1 MRYTM
6 LSSSK
11 KLLKWRSGQKLS
23 ILRLHRH
30 RRSCRIST
38 ITESMVQM
46 PIMGRT
52 KSVCLTGEENML
64 KVFLAEDEFIIREGI
79 KNNIDWQAH
88 GYEFCGEASD
98 GELAFPLIQKTRP
111 DILITDIK
119 MPFVDGLALSR
130 LVKKELP
137 ETEIIILSGYEEF
150 DYAKEAIQIGV
161 ARYLLKPINGETL
174 LQEIDSVAEIIL
186 GKQKE
191 KEIREKYQKEMEENS
206 LRDQMD
212 LFQHLVTGD
221 CSMEEL
227 LSVADKL
234 DLKIMAPWY
243 SIVLLKIQ
251 SMKHDYEE
259 YSGSIVVVDE
269 RIAKLAEPEHVLVF
283 DRALE
288 GRAFL
293 FKADSEEELLAYQKE
308 YLGDVKEVLSGYA
321 NLRYFGGIGTPVN
334 RLREIPASFEDAS
347 HAFAHRYLVAESCIL
362 DSSLLM
368 QEGAA
373 EQEDFRISA
382 VNPEQIDRAKM
393 QEFLRT
399 GDLDE
404 VIYFVDEFFGKL
416 DGGAM
421 KSRIFRQYITMDA
434 YFSIADFLKGLGLQK
449 DEIEAPDQD
458 SSILQDEK
466 SAMDYI
472 VRIMNK
478 ALVLRE
484 KKASSRY
491 EDVVSEVI
499 HYIEDNYAQ
508 EELSLNLLASHVNF
522 SPNHLSMIFSQQTGQ
537 TLIRY
542 LTDYR
547 MNRAKELLRCS
558 SKKSSVI
565 SMEVGYKDPHYF
577 SYLFKKT
584 QGMTPTQYRGGRA
597 AEGEDL

>member
-1 MRYTM
+1 
-6 LSSSK
+6 
-11 KLLKWRSGQKLS
+11 
-23 ILRLHRH
+23 
-30 RRSCRIST
+30 
-38 ITESMVQM
+38 
-46 PIMGRT
+46 MGRT

-259 YSGSIVVVDE
+259 YSGSIVAVDE
-269 RIAKLAEPEHVLVF
+269 RIVKLAEPEHVLIF

-484 KKASSRY
+484 KRASSRY

>member
-1 MRYTM
+1 
-6 LSSSK
+6 
-11 KLLKWRSGQKLS
+11 
-23 ILRLHRH
+23 
-30 RRSCRIST
+30 
-38 ITESMVQM
+38 
-46 PIMGRT
+46 
-52 KSVCLTGEENML
+52 ML

-186 GKQKE
+186 SKQKE
-191 KEIREKYQKEMEENS
+191 KEIREKYQREMEENS

-269 RIAKLAEPEHVLVF
+269 RIAKLAEPEHVLIF

-293 FKADSEEELLAYQKE
+293 FKADSEDELLAYQKE
-308 YLGDVKEVLSGYA
+308 YLGNVKEVLSGYV

-373 EQEDFRISA
+373 ENEDFRISA
-382 VNPEQIDRAKM
+382 VTPEQIDRTKM

-399 GDLDE
+399 GDLEE
-404 VIYFVDEFFGKL
+404 VVYFVDEFFGKL

-434 YFSIADFLKGLGLQK
+434 YFSIVDFLKGLGLQK

-472 VRIMNK
+472 VRIMEK

-499 HYIEDNYAQ
+499 HYIENNYAQ

>member
-1 MRYTM
+1 
-6 LSSSK
+6 
-11 KLLKWRSGQKLS
+11 
-23 ILRLHRH
+23 
-30 RRSCRIST
+30 
-38 ITESMVQM
+38 
-46 PIMGRT
+46 
-52 KSVCLTGEENML
+52 ML

-334 RLREIPASFEDAS
+334 RLREIPTSFEDAS

>member
-1 MRYTM
+1 
-6 LSSSK
+6 
-11 KLLKWRSGQKLS
+11 
-23 ILRLHRH
+23 
-30 RRSCRIST
+30 
-38 ITESMVQM
+38 
-46 PIMGRT
+46 
-52 KSVCLTGEENML
+52 ML

-191 KEIREKYQKEMEENS
+191 KEIREKYQREMEENS

-269 RIAKLAEPEHVLVF
+269 RIAKLAEPEHVLIF

-293 FKADSEEELLAYQKE
+293 FKADSEDELLAYQKE

-362 DSSLLM
+362 DSRLLM

-382 VNPEQIDRAKM
+382 VNPEQIDRAKK

-404 VIYFVDEFFGKL
+404 VVYFVDEFFGKL

-434 YFSIADFLKGLGLQK
+434 YFSIVDFLKGLGLQK

-472 VRIMNK
+472 VRIMDK

-499 HYIEDNYAQ
+499 HYIENNYAQ

>member
-1 MRYTM
+1 
-6 LSSSK
+6 
-11 KLLKWRSGQKLS
+11 
-23 ILRLHRH
+23 
-30 RRSCRIST
+30 
-38 ITESMVQM
+38 
-46 PIMGRT
+46 MGRT

-373 EQEDFRISA
+373 EHEDFRISA

-404 VIYFVDEFFGKL
+404 VVYFVDEFFGKL

-434 YFSIADFLKGLGLQK
+434 YFSIVDFLKGLGLQK

-458 SSILQDEK
+458 GSILQDEK

>member
-1 MRYTM
+1 
-6 LSSSK
+6 
-11 KLLKWRSGQKLS
+11 
-23 ILRLHRH
+23 
-30 RRSCRIST
+30 
-38 ITESMVQM
+38 
-46 PIMGRT
+46 
-52 KSVCLTGEENML
+52 ML

-206 LRDQMD
+206 QRDQMD

-227 LSVADKL
+227 LSVAGKL

-269 RIAKLAEPEHVLVF
+269 RIAKLAEPEHVLIF

-308 YLGDVKEVLSGYA
+308 YLGDVKEVLSSYV

-434 YFSIADFLKGLGLQK
+434 YFSIVDFLKGLGLQK

-472 VRIMNK
+472 VRIMEK

>member
-1 MRYTM
+1 
-6 LSSSK
+6 
-11 KLLKWRSGQKLS
+11 
-23 ILRLHRH
+23 
-30 RRSCRIST
+30 
-38 ITESMVQM
+38 
-46 PIMGRT
+46 MGRT

-79 KNNIDWQAH
+79 KNNIDWQAY

-269 RIAKLAEPEHVLVF
+269 RIVKLAEPEHVLIF

-373 EQEDFRISA
+373 EHEDFRISA

-404 VIYFVDEFFGKL
+404 VVYFVDEFFGKL

-434 YFSIADFLKGLGLQK
+434 YFSIVDFLKGLGLQK

-472 VRIMNK
+472 VRIMEK

>member
-1 MRYTM
+1 
-6 LSSSK
+6 
-11 KLLKWRSGQKLS
+11 
-23 ILRLHRH
+23 
-30 RRSCRIST
+30 
-38 ITESMVQM
+38 
-46 PIMGRT
+46 
-52 KSVCLTGEENML
+52 ML

-269 RIAKLAEPEHVLVF
+269 RIAKLAEPEHVLIF

-293 FKADSEEELLAYQKE
+293 FKADSEDELLAYQKE

-373 EQEDFRISA
+373 EHEDFRISA
-382 VNPEQIDRAKM
+382 VNPEQIDRTKM

-404 VIYFVDEFFGKL
+404 VVYFVDEFFGKL

-434 YFSIADFLKGLGLQK
+434 YFSIVDFLKGLGLQK

-472 VRIMNK
+472 VRIMEK

>member
-1 MRYTM
+1 
-6 LSSSK
+6 
-11 KLLKWRSGQKLS
+11 
-23 ILRLHRH
+23 
-30 RRSCRIST
+30 
-38 ITESMVQM
+38 
-46 PIMGRT
+46 
-52 KSVCLTGEENML
+52 ML

-308 YLGDVKEVLSGYA
+308 YLGDVKEVLSCYA

-484 KKASSRY
+484 KRASSRY

>member
-1 MRYTM
+1 
-6 LSSSK
+6 
-11 KLLKWRSGQKLS
+11 
-23 ILRLHRH
+23 
-30 RRSCRIST
+30 
-38 ITESMVQM
+38 
-46 PIMGRT
+46 
-52 KSVCLTGEENML
+52 ML

-404 VIYFVDEFFGKL
+404 VVYFVDEFFGKL

-434 YFSIADFLKGLGLQK
+434 YFSIVDFLKGLGLQK

-458 SSILQDEK
+458 GSILQDEK

>member
-1 MRYTM
+1 
-6 LSSSK
+6 
-11 KLLKWRSGQKLS
+11 
-23 ILRLHRH
+23 
-30 RRSCRIST
+30 
-38 ITESMVQM
+38 
-46 PIMGRT
+46 
-52 KSVCLTGEENML
+52 ML

-79 KNNIDWQAH
+79 KNNIDWQAY

-269 RIAKLAEPEHVLVF
+269 RIVKLAEPEHVLIF

-373 EQEDFRISA
+373 EHEDFRISA

-484 KKASSRY
+484 KRASSRY

-499 HYIEDNYAQ
+499 HYVEDNYAQ

>member
-1 MRYTM
+1 
-6 LSSSK
+6 
-11 KLLKWRSGQKLS
+11 
-23 ILRLHRH
+23 
-30 RRSCRIST
+30 
-38 ITESMVQM
+38 
-46 PIMGRT
+46 
-52 KSVCLTGEENML
+52 ML

-186 GKQKE
+186 DKQKE
-191 KEIREKYQKEMEENS
+191 KEIREKYQREMEENS
-206 LRDQMD
+206 LRDQMN

-269 RIAKLAEPEHVLVF
+269 RIAKLAEPEHVLIF

-293 FKADSEEELLAYQKE
+293 FKADSEDELLAYQKE
-308 YLGDVKEVLSGYA
+308 YLGNVKEVLSGYV

-373 EQEDFRISA
+373 ENEDFRISA
-382 VNPEQIDRAKM
+382 VNPEQIDRTKM

-404 VIYFVDEFFGKL
+404 VVYFVDEFFGKL

-434 YFSIADFLKGLGLQK
+434 YFSIVDFLKGLGLQK

-472 VRIMNK
+472 VRIMEK

-499 HYIEDNYAQ
+499 HYIENNYAQ

>member
-1 MRYTM
+1 
-6 LSSSK
+6 
-11 KLLKWRSGQKLS
+11 
-23 ILRLHRH
+23 
-30 RRSCRIST
+30 
-38 ITESMVQM
+38 
-46 PIMGRT
+46 MGRT
-52 KSVCLTGEENML
+52 KSFCLTGEENML

-269 RIAKLAEPEHVLVF
+269 RIVKLAEPEHVLIF

>member
-1 MRYTM
+1 
-6 LSSSK
+6 
-11 KLLKWRSGQKLS
+11 
-23 ILRLHRH
+23 
-30 RRSCRIST
+30 
-38 ITESMVQM
+38 
-46 PIMGRT
+46 MGRT
-52 KSVCLTGEENML
+52 KSFCLTGEENML

-79 KNNIDWQAH
+79 KNNIDWQAY

-227 LSVADKL
+227 LSVAGKL

-269 RIAKLAEPEHVLVF
+269 RIVKLAEPEHVLIF

-373 EQEDFRISA
+373 EHEDFRISA
-382 VNPEQIDRAKM
+382 VNPEQIDRTKM

-404 VIYFVDEFFGKL
+404 VVYFVDEFFGKL

-434 YFSIADFLKGLGLQK
+434 YFSIVDFLKGLGLQK

-472 VRIMNK
+472 VRIMEK

-584 QGMTPTQYRGGRA
+584 QGMTPTQYRGGKA

>member
-1 MRYTM
+1 
-6 LSSSK
+6 
-11 KLLKWRSGQKLS
+11 
-23 ILRLHRH
+23 
-30 RRSCRIST
+30 
-38 ITESMVQM
+38 
-46 PIMGRT
+46 
-52 KSVCLTGEENML
+52 ML

-269 RIAKLAEPEHVLVF
+269 RIVKLAEPEHVLIF

-308 YLGDVKEVLSGYA
+308 YLGDVKEVLSSYV

-373 EQEDFRISA
+373 EHEDFRISA
-382 VNPEQIDRAKM
+382 VNPEQIDRTKM

-404 VIYFVDEFFGKL
+404 VVYFVDEFFGKL

-434 YFSIADFLKGLGLQK
+434 YFSIVDFLKGLGLQK

-472 VRIMNK
+472 VRIMEK

>member
-1 MRYTM
+1 
-6 LSSSK
+6 
-11 KLLKWRSGQKLS
+11 
-23 ILRLHRH
+23 
-30 RRSCRIST
+30 
-38 ITESMVQM
+38 
-46 PIMGRT
+46 MGRT

-373 EQEDFRISA
+373 EHEDFRISA

-404 VIYFVDEFFGKL
+404 VVYFVDEFFGKL

-434 YFSIADFLKGLGLQK
+434 YFSIVDFLKGLGLQK

-458 SSILQDEK
+458 GSILQDEK

-484 KKASSRY
+484 KRASSRY

-537 TLIRY
+537 TLIKY

>member
-1 MRYTM
+1 
-6 LSSSK
+6 
-11 KLLKWRSGQKLS
+11 
-23 ILRLHRH
+23 
-30 RRSCRIST
+30 
-38 ITESMVQM
+38 
-46 PIMGRT
+46 
-52 KSVCLTGEENML
+52 ML

-79 KNNIDWQAH
+79 KNNIDWQAY

-259 YSGSIVVVDE
+259 YSGSIVAVDE
-269 RIAKLAEPEHVLVF
+269 RIVKLAEPEHVLIF

-373 EQEDFRISA
+373 EHEDFRISA

-434 YFSIADFLKGLGLQK
+434 YFSIVDFLKGLGLQK

-458 SSILQDEK
+458 GSILQDEK

-484 KKASSRY
+484 KRASSRY

>member
-1 MRYTM
+1 
-6 LSSSK
+6 
-11 KLLKWRSGQKLS
+11 
-23 ILRLHRH
+23 
-30 RRSCRIST
+30 
-38 ITESMVQM
+38 
-46 PIMGRT
+46 
-52 KSVCLTGEENML
+52 ML

-206 LRDQMD
+206 LRDHMD

-269 RIAKLAEPEHVLVF
+269 RIAKLAEPEHVLIF

-293 FKADSEEELLAYQKE
+293 FKADSEDELLAYQKE
-308 YLGDVKEVLSGYA
+308 YLGNVKEVLSGYV

-373 EQEDFRISA
+373 ENEDFRISA
-382 VNPEQIDRAKM
+382 VNPEQIDRTKM

-404 VIYFVDEFFGKL
+404 VVYFVDEFFGKL

-434 YFSIADFLKGLGLQK
+434 YFSIVDFLKGLGLQK

-466 SAMDYI
+466 NAMEYI
-472 VRIMNK
+472 VRIMDK

-484 KKASSRY
+484 RKASSRY

-499 HYIEDNYAQ
+499 HYIENNYAQ

>member
-1 MRYTM
+1 
-6 LSSSK
+6 
-11 KLLKWRSGQKLS
+11 
-23 ILRLHRH
+23 
-30 RRSCRIST
+30 
-38 ITESMVQM
+38 
-46 PIMGRT
+46 
-52 KSVCLTGEENML
+52 ML

-269 RIAKLAEPEHVLVF
+269 RIAKLAEPEHVLIF

-293 FKADSEEELLAYQKE
+293 FKADSEDELLAYQKE
-308 YLGDVKEVLSGYA
+308 YLGDVKEVLSSYV
-321 NLRYFGGIGTPVN
+321 NLRYFGGVGTPVN

-382 VNPEQIDRAKM
+382 VNPEQIDRTKM

-404 VIYFVDEFFGKL
+404 VVYFVDEFFGKL

-434 YFSIADFLKGLGLQK
+434 YFSIVDFLKGLGLQK

-472 VRIMNK
+472 VRIMEK

>member
-1 MRYTM
+1 
-6 LSSSK
+6 
-11 KLLKWRSGQKLS
+11 
-23 ILRLHRH
+23 
-30 RRSCRIST
+30 
-38 ITESMVQM
+38 
-46 PIMGRT
+46 
-52 KSVCLTGEENML
+52 ML

-191 KEIREKYQKEMEENS
+191 KEIRERYQKEMEENS

-269 RIAKLAEPEHVLVF
+269 RIVKLAEPEHVLIF

-434 YFSIADFLKGLGLQK
+434 YFSIVDFLKGLGLQK

-466 SAMDYI
+466 NSMDYI
-472 VRIMNK
+472 VRIMEK

>member
-1 MRYTM
+1 
-6 LSSSK
+6 
-11 KLLKWRSGQKLS
+11 
-23 ILRLHRH
+23 
-30 RRSCRIST
+30 
-38 ITESMVQM
+38 
-46 PIMGRT
+46 
-52 KSVCLTGEENML
+52 ML

-150 DYAKEAIQIGV
+150 DYAKEAIQVGV

-269 RIAKLAEPEHVLVF
+269 RIAKLAEPEHVLIF

-293 FKADSEEELLAYQKE
+293 FKADSEDELLAYQKE
-308 YLGDVKEVLSGYA
+308 YLGDVKEVLSSYM

-373 EQEDFRISA
+373 EHEDFRISA

-404 VIYFVDEFFGKL
+404 VVYFVDEFFGKL

-434 YFSIADFLKGLGLQK
+434 YFSIVDFLKGLGLQK

>member
-1 MRYTM
+1 
-6 LSSSK
+6 
-11 KLLKWRSGQKLS
+11 
-23 ILRLHRH
+23 
-30 RRSCRIST
+30 
-38 ITESMVQM
+38 
-46 PIMGRT
+46 
-52 KSVCLTGEENML
+52 ML

-269 RIAKLAEPEHVLVF
+269 RIAKLAEPEHVLIF

-293 FKADSEEELLAYQKE
+293 FKADSEDELLAYQKE
-308 YLGDVKEVLSGYA
+308 YLGDVKEVLSGYV

-362 DSSLLM
+362 DSGLLM
-368 QEGAA
+368 QEGAV

-382 VNPEQIDRAKM
+382 VNPEQIDRTKM

-404 VIYFVDEFFGKL
+404 VVYFVDEFFGKL

-434 YFSIADFLKGLGLQK
+434 YFSIVDFLKGLGLQK

-472 VRIMNK
+472 VRILDK

-499 HYIEDNYAQ
+499 HYIENNYAQ

-584 QGMTPTQYRGGRA
+584 QGMTPTQYRGSRA

>member
-1 MRYTM
+1 
-6 LSSSK
+6 
-11 KLLKWRSGQKLS
+11 
-23 ILRLHRH
+23 
-30 RRSCRIST
+30 
-38 ITESMVQM
+38 
-46 PIMGRT
+46 
-52 KSVCLTGEENML
+52 ML

-88 GYEFCGEASD
+88 GYEFCGEAGD
-98 GELAFPLIQKTRP
+98 GELAFPLIQRTKP

-119 MPFVDGLALSR
+119 MPFMDGLALSR

-137 ETEIIILSGYEEF
+137 DTEIVILSGYEEF

-161 ARYLLKPINGETL
+161 ARYLLKPINGEAL
-174 LQEIDSVAEIIL
+174 LQEVDSVAEVIQE
-186 GKQKE
+186 KKKE

-206 LRDQMD
+206 LRDQKD

-221 CSMEEL
+221 CSMEEFL
-227 LSVADKL
+227 FISDKL
-234 DLKIMAPWY
+234 GLKIMAPWY
-243 SIVLLKIQ
+243 SIILLKIQ

-259 YSGSIVVVDE
+259 YSGSIVAVDE
-269 RIAKLAEPEHVLVF
+269 RIAKLADPEHVLVF

-288 GRAFL
+288 GKAFL
-293 FKADSEEELLAYQKE
+293 LKADSREELLAYQKE
-308 YLGDVKEVLSGYA
+308 YLDSIRDELSGYT

-362 DSSLLM
+362 DSSLLSK
-368 QEGAA
+368 EGTA
-373 EQEDFRISA
+373 EPENFKISA

-404 VIYFVDEFFGKL
+404 VVYFVDEFFGKL

-434 YFSIADFLKGLGLQK
+434 YFSIVDFLKGLGLQK
-449 DEIEAPDQD
+449 DGIEAPDQD
-458 SSILQDEK
+458 NSILQDEK

-472 VRIMNK
+472 VRIMEK

-491 EDVVSEVI
+491 EDVVGEVI
-499 HYIEDNYAQ
+499 HYIENNYAQ

>member
-1 MRYTM
+1 
-6 LSSSK
+6 
-11 KLLKWRSGQKLS
+11 
-23 ILRLHRH
+23 
-30 RRSCRIST
+30 
-38 ITESMVQM
+38 
-46 PIMGRT
+46 
-52 KSVCLTGEENML
+52 ML

-79 KNNIDWQAH
+79 KNNIDWQAY

-269 RIAKLAEPEHVLVF
+269 RIVKLAEPEHVLIF

-373 EQEDFRISA
+373 EHEDFRISA

-404 VIYFVDEFFGKL
+404 VVYFVDEFFGKL

-434 YFSIADFLKGLGLQK
+434 YFSIVDFLKGLGLQK

-472 VRIMNK
+472 VRIMEK

-577 SYLFKKT
+577 SFLFKKT

>member
-1 MRYTM
+1 
-6 LSSSK
+6 
-11 KLLKWRSGQKLS
+11 
-23 ILRLHRH
+23 
-30 RRSCRIST
+30 
-38 ITESMVQM
+38 
-46 PIMGRT
+46 
-52 KSVCLTGEENML
+52 ML

-191 KEIREKYQKEMEENS
+191 KEIREKYQKEMEEKS

-227 LSVADKL
+227 LSVAGKL

-269 RIAKLAEPEHVLVF
+269 RIAKLAEPEHVLIF

-373 EQEDFRISA
+373 EHEDFRISA
-382 VNPEQIDRAKM
+382 VNPEQIDRTKM

-404 VIYFVDEFFGKL
+404 VVYFVDEFFGKL

-434 YFSIADFLKGLGLQK
+434 YFSIADFLNGLGLQK

-458 SSILQDEK
+458 GSILQDEK

-472 VRIMNK
+472 VRIMEK

>member
-1 MRYTM
+1 
-6 LSSSK
+6 
-11 KLLKWRSGQKLS
+11 
-23 ILRLHRH
+23 
-30 RRSCRIST
+30 
-38 ITESMVQM
+38 
-46 PIMGRT
+46 
-52 KSVCLTGEENML
+52 ML

-227 LSVADKL
+227 LSVAGKL

-269 RIAKLAEPEHVLVF
+269 RIVKLAEPEHVLIF

-382 VNPEQIDRAKM
+382 VNPEQIDRTKM

-404 VIYFVDEFFGKL
+404 VVYFVDEFFGKL

-434 YFSIADFLKGLGLQK
+434 YFSIVDFLKGLGLQK

-472 VRIMNK
+472 VRIMEK

>member
-1 MRYTM
+1 
-6 LSSSK
+6 
-11 KLLKWRSGQKLS
+11 
-23 ILRLHRH
+23 
-30 RRSCRIST
+30 
-38 ITESMVQM
+38 
-46 PIMGRT
+46 
-52 KSVCLTGEENML
+52 ML

-79 KNNIDWQAH
+79 KNNIDWQAY

-227 LSVADKL
+227 LSVAGKL

-269 RIAKLAEPEHVLVF
+269 RIVKLAEPEHVLIF

-373 EQEDFRISA
+373 EHEDFRISA
-382 VNPEQIDRAKM
+382 VNPEQIDRTKM

-404 VIYFVDEFFGKL
+404 VVYFVDEFFGKL

-434 YFSIADFLKGLGLQK
+434 YFSIVDFLKGLGLQK

-472 VRIMNK
+472 VRIMEK

>member
-1 MRYTM
+1 
-6 LSSSK
+6 
-11 KLLKWRSGQKLS
+11 
-23 ILRLHRH
+23 
-30 RRSCRIST
+30 
-38 ITESMVQM
+38 
-46 PIMGRT
+46 
-52 KSVCLTGEENML
+52 ML

-227 LSVADKL
+227 FSVADKL

-269 RIAKLAEPEHVLVF
+269 RIVKLAEPEHVLIF

-373 EQEDFRISA
+373 EHEDFRISA
-382 VNPEQIDRAKM
+382 VNPEQIDRTKM

-404 VIYFVDEFFGKL
+404 VVYFVDEFFGKL

-434 YFSIADFLKGLGLQK
+434 YFSIVDFLKGLGLQK

-472 VRIMNK
+472 VRIMEK

-558 SKKSSVI
+558 GKKSSVI

>member
-1 MRYTM
+1 
-6 LSSSK
+6 
-11 KLLKWRSGQKLS
+11 
-23 ILRLHRH
+23 
-30 RRSCRIST
+30 
-38 ITESMVQM
+38 
-46 PIMGRT
+46 
-52 KSVCLTGEENML
+52 ML

-227 LSVADKL
+227 LSVAGKL

-269 RIAKLAEPEHVLVF
+269 RIVKLAEPEHVLIF

-308 YLGDVKEVLSGYA
+308 YLGDVKEVLSSYV

-434 YFSIADFLKGLGLQK
+434 YFSIVDFLKGLGLQK

-472 VRIMNK
+472 VRIMEK

>member
-1 MRYTM
+1 
-6 LSSSK
+6 
-11 KLLKWRSGQKLS
+11 
-23 ILRLHRH
+23 
-30 RRSCRIST
+30 
-38 ITESMVQM
+38 
-46 PIMGRT
+46 
-52 KSVCLTGEENML
+52 ML
-64 KVFLAEDEFIIREGI
+64 KIFLAEDEFIIREGI

-191 KEIREKYQKEMEENS
+191 KEIREKYQREMEENS
-206 LRDQMD
+206 LRDQMN

-269 RIAKLAEPEHVLVF
+269 RIAKLAEPEHVLIF

-293 FKADSEEELLAYQKE
+293 FKADSEDELLAYQKE
-308 YLGDVKEVLSGYA
+308 YLGEVKEVLSGYA

-373 EQEDFRISA
+373 ENEDFRISA
-382 VNPEQIDRAKM
+382 VNPEQIDRTKM

-404 VIYFVDEFFGKL
+404 VVYFVDEFFGKL

-434 YFSIADFLKGLGLQK
+434 YFSIVDFLKGLGLQK

-472 VRIMNK
+472 VRIMDK

-491 EDVVSEVI
+491 EDEVSEVI
-499 HYIEDNYAQ
+499 HYIENNYAQ

>member
-1 MRYTM
+1 
-6 LSSSK
+6 
-11 KLLKWRSGQKLS
+11 
-23 ILRLHRH
+23 
-30 RRSCRIST
+30 
-38 ITESMVQM
+38 
-46 PIMGRT
+46 
-52 KSVCLTGEENML
+52 ML

-227 LSVADKL
+227 LSVAGKL

-269 RIAKLAEPEHVLVF
+269 RIAKLAEPEHVLIF

-308 YLGDVKEVLSGYA
+308 YLGDVKEVLSSYM

-382 VNPEQIDRAKM
+382 VNPEQIDRTKM

-404 VIYFVDEFFGKL
+404 VVYFVDEFFGKL

-434 YFSIADFLKGLGLQK
+434 YFSIVDFLKGLGLQK

-472 VRIMNK
+472 VRIMEK

>member
-1 MRYTM
+1 
-6 LSSSK
+6 
-11 KLLKWRSGQKLS
+11 
-23 ILRLHRH
+23 
-30 RRSCRIST
+30 
-38 ITESMVQM
+38 
-46 PIMGRT
+46 
-52 KSVCLTGEENML
+52 ML

-186 GKQKE
+186 DKQKE
-191 KEIREKYQKEMEENS
+191 KEIREKYQREMEENS

-269 RIAKLAEPEHVLVF
+269 RIAKLAEPEHVLIF

-293 FKADSEEELLAYQKE
+293 FKADSEDELLAYQKE
-308 YLGDVKEVLSGYA
+308 YLGNVKEVLSGYV

-373 EQEDFRISA
+373 ENEDFRISA
-382 VNPEQIDRAKM
+382 VNPEQIDRTKM

-399 GDLDE
+399 GDLEE
-404 VIYFVDEFFGKL
+404 VVYFVDEFFGKL

-434 YFSIADFLKGLGLQK
+434 YFSIVDFLKGLGLQK

-472 VRIMNK
+472 IRIMEK

-584 QGMTPTQYRGGRA
+584 QGMTPTQYRGGKA

>member
-1 MRYTM
+1 
-6 LSSSK
+6 
-11 KLLKWRSGQKLS
+11 
-23 ILRLHRH
+23 
-30 RRSCRIST
+30 
-38 ITESMVQM
+38 
-46 PIMGRT
+46 
-52 KSVCLTGEENML
+52 ML

-458 SSILQDEK
+458 GSILQDEK

-472 VRIMNK
+472 VRIMEK

-565 SMEVGYKDPHYF
+565 SMEIGYKDPHYF

-584 QGMTPTQYRGGRA
+584 QGMTPTQYRGGRV

>member
-1 MRYTM
+1 
-6 LSSSK
+6 
-11 KLLKWRSGQKLS
+11 
-23 ILRLHRH
+23 
-30 RRSCRIST
+30 
-38 ITESMVQM
+38 
-46 PIMGRT
+46 MGRT
-52 KSVCLTGEENML
+52 KSFCLTGEENML

-161 ARYLLKPINGETL
+161 ARYLLKPVNGETL

-269 RIAKLAEPEHVLVF
+269 RIAKLAEPEHVLIF

-293 FKADSEEELLAYQKE
+293 FKADSEDELLAYQKE
-308 YLGDVKEVLSGYA
+308 YLGDVKEVLSSYM

-382 VNPEQIDRAKM
+382 VNPEQIDRTKM

-404 VIYFVDEFFGKL
+404 VVYFVDEFFGKL

-434 YFSIADFLKGLGLQK
+434 YFSIVDFLKGLGLQK

-472 VRIMNK
+472 VRIMEK

>member
-1 MRYTM
+1 
-6 LSSSK
+6 
-11 KLLKWRSGQKLS
+11 
-23 ILRLHRH
+23 
-30 RRSCRIST
+30 
-38 ITESMVQM
+38 
-46 PIMGRT
+46 
-52 KSVCLTGEENML
+52 ML

-161 ARYLLKPINGETL
+161 ARYLLKPVNGETL

-227 LSVADKL
+227 FSVADKL

-269 RIAKLAEPEHVLVF
+269 RIAKLAEPEHVLIF

-293 FKADSEEELLAYQKE
+293 FKADSEDELLAYQKE
-308 YLGDVKEVLSGYA
+308 YLGNVKEVLSGYV

-373 EQEDFRISA
+373 ENEDFRISA
-382 VNPEQIDRAKM
+382 VNPEQIDRTKM

-404 VIYFVDEFFGKL
+404 VVYFVDEFFGKL

-434 YFSIADFLKGLGLQK
+434 YFSIVDFLKGLGLQK

-472 VRIMNK
+472 VRIMEK

-499 HYIEDNYAQ
+499 HYIENNYAQ

>member
-1 MRYTM
+1 
-6 LSSSK
+6 
-11 KLLKWRSGQKLS
+11 
-23 ILRLHRH
+23 
-30 RRSCRIST
+30 
-38 ITESMVQM
+38 
-46 PIMGRT
+46 MGRT

-472 VRIMNK
+472 VRIMEK

>member
-1 MRYTM
+1 
-6 LSSSK
+6 
-11 KLLKWRSGQKLS
+11 
-23 ILRLHRH
+23 
-30 RRSCRIST
+30 
-38 ITESMVQM
+38 
-46 PIMGRT
+46 
-52 KSVCLTGEENML
+52 ML

-79 KNNIDWQAH
+79 KNNIDWQAY

-269 RIAKLAEPEHVLVF
+269 RIVKLAEPEHVLIF

-404 VIYFVDEFFGKL
+404 VVYFVDEFFGKL

-434 YFSIADFLKGLGLQK
+434 YFSIVDFLKGLGLQK

-472 VRIMNK
+472 VRIMEK